1 MDKMRNELTNCLQH
15 VPPGSAASIG
25 IFILII
31 FISFYYSYLTCSCD
45 GRTFRCNEFMAVPF
59 FIVFFLILLID
70 RTFRRTAKHAAIL
83 SGVVVKRVIRAI
95 LFGLLWVV
103 AVLIHGDWYF
113 CCKIDQKHITLPC
126 KTNLTTEEAAT
137 KAETIN
143 TSKITGYTLLLG
155 IIVAALLTSWSGWR
169 QVCEKKLGLYS
180 RKTLYYQVV
189 LEEEEKILEELLRRA
204 VNENLTKE
212 IMNNI
217 NRKDWDGCLYAAEE
231 MINEAKQQKPRATKE
246 YIRWTSVESATGGEQ
261 AEQRAAHQQAQS
273 LELQSV

>member
-1 MDKMRNELTNCLQH
+1 MEMKSCFKYIPRD
-15 VPPGSAASIG
+15 SAASFG
-25 IFILII
+25 LTILIFGVI
-31 FISFYYSYLTCSCD
+31 IYYSYLTCSCD

-59 FIVFFLILLID
+59 FIVFFLTLLID

-103 AVLIHGDWYF
+103 LLLVHGDWYF
-113 CCKIDQKHITLPC
+113 CCKTDEENITLPC
-126 KTNLTTEEAAT
+126 KSNLTPEEEAKKTEA
-137 KAETIN
+137 IN
-143 TSKITGYTLLLG
+143 TSKVTGYTLLLG

-169 QVCEKKLGLYS
+169 KVCEKKLGLYS